1 MKPFVEPKSED
12 EVDSHTVPE
21 SILPACS
28 EYGGD
33 TLEESMEQLRRG
45 LESGTVLIQF
55 EVGNTQLLNVV
66 SIDQ

>member
-12 EVDSHTVPE
+12 EADSHIVPE

-55 EVGNTQLLNVV
+55 EVGNTQLRNVV

>member
-12 EVDSHTVPE
+12 EVDSHTVLE